1 MYKISS
7 KNLITQIIGA
17 DFVEMF
23 SKIAPTIKILIL
35 LTVIILKLSHSSK
48 RQTPKQ
54 NNPLAECQKQVSIL

>member
-17 DFVEMF
+17 DFVVMF

-35 LTVIILKLSHSSK
+35 LIVIILKLSQSSK

-54 NNPLAECQKQVSIL
+54 NNPLAECQKQVPIL